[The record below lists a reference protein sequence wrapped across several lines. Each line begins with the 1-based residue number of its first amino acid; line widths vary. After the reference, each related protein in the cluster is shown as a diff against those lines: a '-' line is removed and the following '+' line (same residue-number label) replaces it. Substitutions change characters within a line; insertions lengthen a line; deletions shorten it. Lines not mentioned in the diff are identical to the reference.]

1 MRKRTELSR
10 AVICALMIGLSAY
23 SDALLA
29 ANSGGSGVEYNTGA
43 GVYVFYAGVGGSD
56 VGSVSG
62 GSIVVNPSSSD
73 LYGSYVG
80 GMAFDSSLAKVEL
93 TDNHAVIQGGD
104 FTTPVEG
111 EDFYSFAG
119 AYASAI
125 TGTAELS
132 RNTLTIDGGLFSSD
146 DIFAGAYVNDVENA
160 LVSSNKV
167 SVADLGS
174 SFSDAKIYGGYALAE
189 KSAEVDY
196 NEVEIFGAQ
205 FNGGGQ
211 SWYVMN
217 VVGGSAEAKE
227 VARTAH
233 NQVKVSDTQFNAS
246 AEICAGESWAEN
258 NAEATGNTVTI
269 TNIEVID
276 DDSDWVDVYGGYAR
290 AGSAVASNNQ
300 VSISDSNLGD
310 WSYVFGGY
318 AEGVGSAIATNNVV
332 SIINLASD
340 KDFLVI
346 GGEANLYSNES
357 VARTLISDSTVSILA
372 SFDNEDSV
380 GFDQVSSQAN
390 NNKVYLSEVKLK
402 NSTVVGGYAGGDSS
416 TFSQA
421 NDNVVEID
429 GGSITDS
436 RIVGGQV
443 IGQGEASNNLV
454 ILRNSPELD
463 GTSLV
468 GGGGYISD
476 GVPKPELL
484 NLGAIH
490 TLVDN
495 TFLDNTLEIHG
506 IGITAAQ
513 VINFQTYRFVLPNA
527 IEDGSSVL
535 TLESN
540 NPTEISNS
548 DIQIAVEGGSRILS
562 SGTQVTLLANEQGI
576 SAQNLPTNVKAT
588 QGSTIVYD
596 FALTTN
602 SVSPEVRS
610 DWVNSVVATV
620 RGASAK
626 PQAKSL
632 SEGWLAGTA
641 LIRQGADLAV
651 AEAMRTIQEMG
662 RLEYATFGA
671 ILGGTSRYDTGSH
684 IDLDSVVLTA
694 GAVVGNELEVGRLSL
709 GAFLEY
715 GNGFYDTH
723 NSFSGMSSVDGD
735 GDAWYAGVGVL
746 GRMDFNGS
754 DKAHFYTEG
763 SARIGR
769 LHNDFDSADL
779 RDISGVIAQYDDSV
793 TYYGMHIG
801 FGYELQV
808 TDRVDADF
816 YGKYFWTHQQS
827 ADTGLSTGEDLHFD
841 SIDSSRVRLGAEVK
855 QAVSEHVLWRAGL
868 AFEYEFDGKV
878 GAKTN
883 GLRISDPS
891 LEGSSGIAQLQ
902 VQVKPSTSQPLEI
915 NLGVQGYVGQREGIS
930 GAASMVYRF

>member
-1 MRKRTELSR
+1 M
-10 AVICALMIGLSAY
+10 V
-23 SDALLA
+23 
-29 ANSGGSGVEYNTGA
+29 
-43 GVYVFYAGVGGSD
+43 GSD

-73 LYGSYVG
+73 LCGSYVG

-93 TDNHAVIQGGD
+93 TDNYAVIQGGD

-132 RNTLTIDGGLFSSD
+132 RNTLTIDGGLFGSD
-146 DIFAGAYVNDVENA
+146 DIFAGAYVDDVENA

-167 SVADLGS
+167 SVTDLVS
-174 SFSDAKIYGGYALAE
+174 SFSDAEIYGGYALAE

-211 SWYVMN
+211 SGYVMN
-217 VVGGSAEAKE
+217 VVGGYAEAKE
-227 VARTAH
+227 VARTTH

-246 AEICAGESWAEN
+246 AEICAGESRAEN

-276 DDSDWVDVYGGYAR
+276 DDSDWVDVYGGYVSATR
-290 AGSAVASNNQ
+290 SAVASNNRVSISDSNLGYQPWIYGGEVAEAESAVASNNQ
-300 VSISDSNLGD
+300 VSISNSNLGD
-310 WSYVFGGY
+310 SSSVYGGY
-318 AEGVGSAIATNNVV
+318 VKATGSEIAANTLTLDPTLSVLV
-332 SIINLASD
+332 FINDGSMGTDRVNTQAS
-340 KDFLVI
+340 
-346 GGEANLYSNES
+346 
-357 VARTLISDSTVSILA
+357 
-372 SFDNEDSV
+372 
-380 GFDQVSSQAN
+380 
-390 NNKVYLSEVKLK
+390 NNKVALSQVKLK
-402 NSTVVGGYAGGDSS
+402 NSTVVGGYAEGDSN

-429 GGSITDS
+429 GGSITNS
-436 RIVGGQV
+436 KIFGGQV

-468 GGGGYISD
+468 GGGGKYIPD
-476 GVPKPELL
+476 DEQKPVLL

-562 SGTQVTLLANEQGI
+562 SGTQVTLLANEQGM

-735 GDAWYAGVGVL
+735 GDAWYVGVGVL

-801 FGYELQV
+801 FGYELKV

-868 AFEYEFDGKV
+868 AYEYEFDGKA